1 MRGIRVFSP
10 SFTAVFYKNTQH
22 TKVAVVV
29 SKKLAKIAVV
39 RNKIRRRVYEA
50 VSPLVATG
58 RLYSVVIYP
67 NSQSKNAS
75 FQDLK
80 SELERAFNQ
89 VK

>member
-10 SFTAVFYKNTQH
+10 FFTAVFYNNAKH

-29 SKKLAKIAVV
+29 SKKLAKTAVV
-39 RNKIRRRVYEA
+39 RNKLRRRVYEA
-50 VSPLVATG
+50 VAGQVITG
-58 RLYSVVIYP
+58 KPYSVVIYP
-67 NSQSKNAS
+67 TGESKKAS

-80 SELERAFNQ
+80 SELERAFHQ